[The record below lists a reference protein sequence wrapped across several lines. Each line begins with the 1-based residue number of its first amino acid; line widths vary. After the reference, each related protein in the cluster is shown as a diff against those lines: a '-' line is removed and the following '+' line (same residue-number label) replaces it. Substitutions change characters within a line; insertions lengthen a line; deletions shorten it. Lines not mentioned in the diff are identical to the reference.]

1 MDNRFNMYGCDI
13 EDYVNNVRKSF
24 TYCASGSGMI
34 IAALMSD
41 AQEQM
46 HFQDVESA
54 RQTLNKAKTLL
65 FMTIEGTLK
74 LNTNTNEE

>member
-1 MDNRFNMYGCDI
+1 
-13 EDYVNNVRKSF
+13 
-24 TYCASGSGMI
+24 MI